1 MEKKNQGRFLKHNVE
16 KKPSQPKAASKKH
29 APKNNESNTTILIFI
44 ALAVCTAIIASVFFL
59 GHLGLSIKLPS
70 RTIPEGVEIAGVDVG
85 GLRKKEAIKTV
96 TAEIGDAYSTKPM
109 LVTVLD
115 KQLEITPAV
124 SGASLDVESVVDLAF
139 QYGTEENPE
148 NKVDILPYLNLNE
161 AAIHNKIQEFA
172 VQFPTEGI
180 DGSYEIIKEAVDEEE
195 TAVLTI
201 TLGSVYYDFDSNAL
215 YDTLMASYNDGRF
228 QVPFSCNQIIG
239 DSVDLDTIYA
249 ENTQEAADAYWSKE
263 THEVVPS
270 VVGFRFDLEAAK
282 EAIAAANPG
291 DVLEFP
297 FEKVMPEVETQ
308 EIEALLFRDELGSY
322 TAKAGNS
329 YNRNTNLKLACE
341 ALDGTILYPGDVF
354 SYNEALG
361 ERTPEKGYKPADSYL
376 GNQTVQSYG
385 GGICQPSSCLYY
397 SALLA
402 DLEIVQR
409 TNHGFISSYMPY
421 GMDATVD
428 WDGPDFKFSNSTNY
442 PIRIDAEADGGS
454 VTITLVGTDEK
465 DYYIKMEYEILST
478 TSPTTIEEEVSADS
492 GHKTGEV
499 KTSAYTGY
507 TVQTYKLKYNK
518 ETDELIS
525 RNKEAYSVYS
535 KRDKVV
541 YKVKEDATEPPTEEP
556 TTPPTEAPTTPP
568 TEAPTTP
575 PTEAPTAPPTEAPTS
590 PPATDPPEN
599 SGGTGEAGSD
609 VKLPGEE

>member
-1 MEKKNQGRFLKHNVE
+1 M
-16 KKPSQPKAASKKH
+16 ASKKKQGKFL
-29 APKNNESNTTILIFI
+29 KNNLEKKTSQSKAVSKNSIRKPAVNNTTTIVFT
-44 ALAVCTAIIASVFFL
+44 ALAVCTAIIASIFFL
-59 GHLGLSIKLPS
+59 GNLGLSIKLPS
-70 RTIPEGVEIAGVDVG
+70 RTIAEGVEIAGVDVG
-85 GLRKKEAIKTV
+85 GLRKNEAIETLT
-96 TAEIGDAYSTKPM
+96 TAVGDSYDSKPM

-115 KQLEITPAV
+115 KQLEIDSSV
-124 SGASLDVESVVDLAF
+124 SGASLDIESVVDLAF

-148 NKVDILPYLNLNE
+148 KTVDVLPYLNLNTS
-161 AAIHNKIQEFA
+161 AIQKKIQEFA
-172 VQFPTEGI
+172 VNFPTEGI
-180 DGSYEIIKEAVDEEE
+180 DGSYEIVKETVDDKE
-195 TAVLTI
+195 TAVLTV
-201 TLGSVYYDFDSNAL
+201 TLGSVYYDFDADAL
-215 YDTLMASYNDGRF
+215 YDTVMDAYNDCRF

-239 DSVDLDTIYA
+239 ESVDLDTIYS
-249 ENTQEAADAYWSKE
+249 ENTKEAVDAYWSKE

-270 VVGFRFDLEAAK
+270 EVGYRFDLDAAK
-282 EAIAAANPG
+282 EALANANPG
-291 DVLEFP
+291 DALAFP
-297 FEKVMPEVETQ
+297 FVEVLPEVET
-308 EIEALLFRDELGSY
+308 ETIEALLFRDELGTY
-322 TAKAGNS
+322 TARAGSS

-376 GNQTVQSYG
+376 GDETVQTYG

-428 WDGPDFKFSNSTNY
+428 WKGPDFKFSNNTNY

-454 VTITLVGTDEK
+454 VTIALVGTDEK
-465 DYYIKMEYEILST
+465 DYYVKMEYEVLST
-478 TSPTTIEEEVSADS
+478 TAPTTKEEVVSADS
-492 GHKTGEV
+492 GHKDGEV

-518 ETDELIS
+518 ETNELIS

-541 YKVKEDATEPPTEEP
+541 YKVKEEPTEPPTEAPTEAP
-556 TTPPTEAPTTPP
+556 TTPPTEAP

-575 PTEAPTAPPTEAPTS
+575 PTEAPTAPPETTV
-590 PPATDPPEN
+590 PPEN
-599 SGGTGEAGSD
+599 TVGTGEAGSD

>member
-1 MEKKNQGRFLKHNVE
+1 MASKKKQGKFLKENVA
-16 KKPSQPKAASKKH
+16 KKTSQPKAAPKRSAKK
-29 APKNNESNTTILIFI
+29 PVTNNTTAIVFT

-59 GHLGLSIKLPS
+59 GNLGLSFKLPS
-70 RTIPEGVEIAGVDVG
+70 RTIAEGVEIAGVDVG
-85 GLRKKEAIKTV
+85 GLRKNEAIETV
-96 TAEIGDAYSTKPM
+96 TTAIGDSYTTTPM

-115 KQLEITPAV
+115 KQLEIDPSV
-124 SGASLDVESVVDLAF
+124 SGVSLDVEAVIEQAF

-148 NKVDILPYLNLNE
+148 KTVDILPYLNLNKSE
-161 AAIHNKIQEFA
+161 IQKKIQEFA
-172 VQFPTEGI
+172 VNFPTEGV
-180 DGSYEIIKEAVDEEE
+180 DGSYEIIKETVDEKE
-195 TAVLTI
+195 TAVLNI
-201 TLGSVYYDFDSNAL
+201 TLGSVYYDFDANAL
-215 YDTLMASYNDGRF
+215 FDTVLDAYNRCRF
-228 QVPFSCNQIIG
+228 QVPFNCNQIIG
-239 DSVDLDTIYA
+239 DSIDLDTIYA

-270 VVGFRFDLEAAK
+270 VIGYRFDLEAAK
-282 EAIAAANPG
+282 EAVAAANPG
-291 DVLEFP
+291 DVLVFP
-297 FEKVMPEVETQ
+297 FEEVIPEVET
-308 EIEALLFRDELGSY
+308 ETIEELLFRDELGSY
-322 TAKAGNS
+322 TAKAGSS

-354 SYNEALG
+354 SYNAALG

-376 GNQTVQSYG
+376 GDETVQTYG

-428 WDGPDFKFSNSTNY
+428 WKGPDFKFSNNTNY
-442 PIRIDAEADGGS
+442 PIRIDAKADGGN
-454 VTITLVGTDEK
+454 VTVTLVGTDEK
-465 DYYIKMEYEILST
+465 DYYVKMEYEVLST
-478 TSPTTIEEEVSADS
+478 TSPTTKEEIVSADS
-492 GHKTGEV
+492 GHKDGEV

-518 ETDELIS
+518 QTDELIS

-541 YKVKEDATEPPTEEP
+541 YKIKEEATEPPTEAPTEAP

-575 PTEAPTAPPTEAPTS
+575 PTEPPTTPPTT
-590 PPATDPPEN
+590 PPTDPLPEN
-599 SGGTGEAGSD
+599 GGGIGEATG
-609 VKLPGEE
+609 